1 MLALPRRD
9 LDLPLF
15 LLTLLAAT
23 LVQIGTN
30 LVDEYADHQRSNSD
44 VQTSKFMAQHKVI
57 ALGLLSS
64 KTVKLGALVSF
75 STAAALGMYIIIMTG
90 WPILILCVSSLAI
103 AYLYSAGPIP
113 LGNLGLGQPIVFIFM
128 GPVMVLGTL
137 YVQVQA
143 ITWEDLLISLP
154 VGCLVTAILTA
165 NDLRDLEEDRIGGKQ
180 TLVTWRG
187 RAFGRKIFVSLV
199 VAAYL
204 LVVLTM
210 ITGLT
215 PWSSLLVLFS
225 IPWSLKTYRLINTS
239 HKKLVLNDA
248 LRSTAF
254 LHLQFGTLLATGL
267 ALGNLI

>member
-1 MLALPRRD
+1 MPKRD
-9 LDLPLF
+9 LDGPLF

-23 LVQIGTN
+23 LVQIGCN
-30 LVDEYADHQRSNSD
+30 LVDEYADHQKNSNN
-44 VQTSKFMAQHKVI
+44 VQTSKFMTQHKVI

-64 KTVKLGALVSF
+64 KAVKHGALVSF
-75 STAAALGMYIIIMTG
+75 SIAAALGMYIITITG
-90 WPILILCVSSLAI
+90 WPVLILCILSLAV

-137 YVQVQA
+137 YVQLQA

-165 NDLRDLEEDRIGGKQ
+165 NDLRDFEEDRTGGKQ

-187 RAFGRKIFVSLV
+187 RAFGRKVFISLV
-199 VAAYL
+199 ITAYL
-204 LVVLTM
+204 VVILTI
-210 ITGLT
+210 ITGVT

-225 IPWSLKTYRLINTS
+225 IPWFLRIYRLMNNLHEQLI
-239 HKKLVLNDA
+239 LNHV

-254 LHLQFGTLLATGL
+254 LHLQFGILLATGL